1 MSAIDCPFRAV
12 QDRERGIEFEI
23 YLSQRVQSLG
33 LTPQRS
39 RELTRRLWA
48 FIQEYDHLR
57 DELFERGGGEP
68 TPAQYAERWR
78 MPERSGYRAFDEFSY
93 VFPEIADSPGLLC
106 DELWTG
112 IKHQQPASH
121 MMPLASVLV
130 QER

>member
-1 MSAIDCPFRAV
+1 MNISDCPFRAV
-12 QDRERGIEFEI
+12 LDREPGIEFET
-23 YLSQRVQSLG
+23 YLGLRVESLG
-33 LTPQRS
+33 LTPRRS

-57 DELFERGGGEP
+57 DELFARGQGEP
-68 TPAQYAERWR
+68 TPAQFAERWR
-78 MPERSGYRAFDEFSY
+78 MPERSAYRAFDEFGD
-93 VFPEIADSPGLLC
+93 VFPEIAENPGLLC

-130 QER
+130 AER